1 MSTPPSPV
9 RSRFEA
15 VVTRPEPELD
25 LASAALL
32 LAAEEYPQLPLA
44 PYLRRLDLLAERV
57 HDRLGD
63 ESAPPVVVQ
72 ELNRVLFKEEGF
84 RGNVEAYY
92 DVRNL
97 FLNDVLDRRLGI
109 PFTLSVV
116 YLEVGWRLGLPL
128 VGVGFP
134 GHFLVRYEGEAVRL
148 LVDPFERGRLRFE
161 DQAQEL
167 LDRVYG
173 GMVRLRSEFLQTASK
188 RDILVSILTSLKGI
202 YLNAR
207 DDRRALAAVERI
219 LLLRPAAAGEVR
231 DRGMLLARVGRTGE
245 AIADLERYLDAA
257 PDAPDARRVRELI
270 RELARER
277 RHH

>member
-1 MSTPPSPV
+1 MSKPVSPV

-15 VVTRPEPELD
+15 MVARPEPELD

-57 HDRLGD
+57 RDRLGD
-63 ESAPPVVVQ
+63 ETAPPVVVQ

-97 FLNDVLDRRLGI
+97 FLNDVLDRRLGV
-109 PFTLSVV
+109 PHTLGVV

-134 GHFLVRYEGEAVRL
+134 GHFLVRYEGEAIRL
-148 LVDPFERGRLRFE
+148 LVDPFEGGRLRFE

-173 GMVRLRSEFLQTASK
+173 GMVRLRPEFLQPAGK
-188 RDILVSILTSLKGI
+188 RDILFSILTSLKGI

-219 LLLRPAAAGEVR
+219 LLLRPEAAGEVR
-231 DRGMLLARVGRTGE
+231 DRGILLARLGRVDE
-245 AIADLERYLDAA
+245 AIADFERYLDLV
-257 PDAPDARRVRELI
+257 PDGPDARRVRELI
-270 RELARER
+270 LELARER
-277 RHH
+277 GH